1 MSFGIGLSIGIVVGM
16 SCPFVAFVLF
26 KEVLIRFINT
36 MVANQKPV
44 ATKPTLAD
52 LTQAVDVMKQVKG
65 DKRKP
70 YRPKGGIDDGQ
81 DVT

>member
-1 MSFGIGLSIGIVVGM
+1 MSSNVAFVIGLVIGM
-16 SCPFVAFVLF
+16 ACPFVAFGMF
-26 KEVLIRFINT
+26 KEFLIRFVNT

-44 ATKPTLAD
+44 ATKPTLSE

-70 YRPKGGIDDGQ
+70 YRPKGGTDDGQ